1 MSGFS
6 FDSNIIIDA
15 LAGFDPARAE
25 IDRATDFGSR
35 AWISRLVW
43 IEVMSKGE
51 GDGLRRAET
60 LLSGFSVDEVDAE
73 IGRRAAALRRER
85 GRLKAMDAII
95 LATALTRGRVLITRN
110 IKDFPANM
118 PGIRV
123 PYTF

>member
-85 GRLKAMDAII
+85 GRLKATDAII

>member
-15 LAGFDPARAE
+15 LAGFAPARAE

-35 AWISRLVW
+35 AWISRVVW

-85 GRLKAMDAII
+85 GRLKAVDAIV

-110 IKDFPANM
+110 TKDFPPNM

-123 PYTF
+123 PYIL

>member
-35 AWISRLVW
+35 AWISRVVW
-43 IEVMSKGE
+43 VEVMSKGE

-85 GRLKAMDAII
+85 GRLNAMDAII
-95 LATALTRGRVLITRN
+95 LATAQTRGRVLITRN
-110 IKDFPANM
+110 TRDFPPNM

-123 PYTF
+123 PYIL